1 MDDKTE
7 KIVAFVRSKEGW
19 VTFNVYFYTNPQSL
33 EVDGHAQSVTEY
45 WSCEIGGGPFYLYKT
60 AASWPALVEKVEL
73 LLVGDY
79 GYIA

>member
-19 VTFNVYFYTNPQSL
+19 VTFNVYFYTNPQTL
-33 EVDGHAQSVTEY
+33 DVDGIPTQVLEY

-60 AASWPALVEKVEL
+60 AESWSRLVEKVEL
-73 LLVGDY
+73 LLTGDY
-79 GYIA
+79 GYIG